1 MPTYFPLRWESTGD
15 QWWFASPIDWAA
27 ANGHYDLVRE
37 LLRMDGNHLIKL
49 TSLRRIRR
57 LEVVWDDEEQFEC
70 VAKNRSFVARR
81 LLHEGECRR
90 GKSSLIGSGYGGWLL
105 YTAAS
110 AGDLHF
116 VQELLQKDP
125 LLVFGEGEYGVTDIL
140 YAAARS
146 KNCEVFWV
154 IYDFAMSPRFMSGN
168 GRESEE
174 HIGEIP
180 FGYKQEMKNRA
191 VHALARGGNLK
202 ILKELLG
209 DCSVEDVLAYRD
221 VQCSTILHTSAARG
235 QVEVVKDLISVF
247 GMINSTDKQ
256 GNTALHIAAYR
267 GQLSTVE
274 VLIQACPESIHSRNN
289 AGETFLHK
297 AVTGFQTP
305 TFRRLDRQ
313 IVLMKQLVC
322 SKSFKIEE
330 TINATDN
337 DGRTPLHLAISGN
350 LHSDLVELLMIA
362 GSLDVNIR
370 DNNGMAPLD
379 LLKQRP
385 GSASSELLTRQLI
398 SAGATLSS
406 QDYTARKLFAS
417 RLRMGG
423 NGGGGGGGTSPGTS
437 FKLSDSEVFMYT
449 GMDSATS
456 TAYGTPTFSMHS
468 PGLSQLD
475 SSSNSNSNVE
485 PKTVKKS
492 KQKGIQR
499 FLRWIRTI
507 KKGKQGSV
515 STQNF
520 KEIPVPLRQQYSNA
534 SSLPNN
540 KRTLAARSNL
550 PSPTVKKKLASGLVN
565 GVMQAM
571 PHLTRGSRSHS
582 FSKSS
587 LSSDNSLDNKQKG
600 IDVVGSSN
608 SNHMFDDGVDEEQG
622 VVNSRPSV
630 NQWLCF
636 GGPPG
641 IPTEGSGGD
650 QQRHEIF
657 DRSTAQM
664 IGN

>member
-1 MPTYFPLRWESTGD
+1 MPTYFPLIWESTGD

-37 LLRMDGNHLIKL
+37 LLRLDGLIKL

-57 LEVVWDDEEQFEC
+57 LEVVWDDEQQFDN
-70 VAKNRSFVARR
+70 VAKNRSFVARK
-81 LLHEGECRR
+81 LLHEGECKR
-90 GKSSLIGSGYGGWLL
+90 GKSSLIGSGYGGWVL

-125 LLVFGEGEYGVTDIL
+125 LLVFGEGVYGVTDIL

-146 KNCEVFWV
+146 KNCEVFWI
-154 IYDFAMSPRFMSGN
+154 IYDFAVSPRFVSGN
-168 GRESEE
+168 GRELEE

-180 FGYKQEMKNRA
+180 FAYKQEMKNRV

-209 DCSVEDVLAYRD
+209 DCSDEDVLAYRD
-221 VQCSTILHTSAARG
+221 VQFSTILHTAAARG
-235 QVEVVKDLISVF
+235 QVEVVKDLISSYRI
-247 GMINSTDKQ
+247 INSTDKQ
-256 GNTALHIAAYR
+256 GNTALHTAAYR

-274 VLIQACPESIHSRNN
+274 VLIQVCPALIHSRNN

-297 AVTGFQTP
+297 AVTGFQTA

-322 SKSFKIEE
+322 SKSFQIEE

-337 DGRTPLHLAISGN
+337 EGRTPLHLANSGN

-370 DNNGMAPLD
+370 DNNGIAPLD

-385 GSASSELLTRQLI
+385 GSASSELLTRKLI

-406 QDYTARKLFAS
+406 QDYTARKLLAS
-417 RLRMGG
+417 RLKRGG
-423 NGGGGGGGTSPGTS
+423 NGGGGGGASPGTS
-437 FKLSDSEVFMYT
+437 FKLSDSEVFLHT
-449 GMDSATS
+449 GMDSTTS
-456 TAYGTPTFSMHS
+456 TAYGTPTFSARS
-468 PGLSQLD
+468 PELSQLN
-475 SSSNSNSNVE
+475 SNSNSNSNVDS
-485 PKTVKKS
+485 KTLKKN
-492 KQKGIQR
+492 KQKAIQR

-515 STQNF
+515 STKNF
-520 KEIPVPLRQQYSNA
+520 KEIPVPLRQQYSKP

-550 PSPTVKKKLASGLVN
+550 PSPTVKKKLASGLVG

-571 PHLTRGSRSHS
+571 PHLTRGSRSQS

-587 LSSDNSLDNKQKG
+587 LSSESSLDNKQKG
-600 IDVVGSSN
+600 IDMVGSSS
-608 SNHMFDDGVDEEQG
+608 SNHMFEDGVDEEQG

-636 GGPPG
+636 GGPG
-641 IPTEGSGGD
+641 LPTEGASGV
-650 QQRHEIF
+650 QQQHDIF
-657 DRSTAQM
+657 DRFRQLK
-664 IGN
+664 